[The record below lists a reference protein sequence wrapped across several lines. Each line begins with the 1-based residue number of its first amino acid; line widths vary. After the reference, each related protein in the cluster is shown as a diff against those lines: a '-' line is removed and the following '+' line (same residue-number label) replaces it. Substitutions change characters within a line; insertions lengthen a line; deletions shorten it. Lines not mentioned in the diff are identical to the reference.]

1 MTAPGGAEPGRPRR
15 TLITGGAG
23 FIGHH
28 LLGRCLARGDDTLVV
43 DDFSTGRE
51 ANIEHA
57 TAAGGPGTARVVRA
71 ELGDALDE
79 LRAGEGFDEI
89 YHLAAAVG
97 VDLVMADPVRAI
109 ETNIA
114 QTSRLFAV
122 LAELG
127 REGRPPRTLLASSSE
142 VYGKPDRRVFSEE
155 DDAVYGPTTVARW
168 SYGCAKAIDE
178 FLALGYAERD
188 GLPIVVARLF
198 NTVGPGQVGTHG
210 MVLPRFVAAAL
221 ADEPLEIRGDGSQTR
236 CFCDV
241 RDVARGLMDLAG
253 SPAAAGRVFNIGAE
267 RPISIRELAGT
278 VVRVLDSGSETR
290 CVPYDAIYERGFED
304 LRHRRPDLSRIREA
318 IGFERRIPLE
328 RTIADVAERI
338 RTERNGAET

>member
-1 MTAPGGAEPGRPRR
+1 MSATDNPEQTAPRR

-28 LLGRCLARGDDTLVV
+28 LLTRCLARGDDTLVV

-51 ANIEHA
+51 TNIEFA
-57 TAAGGPGTARVVRA
+57 ASAGGPGTLRVVRA
-71 ELGDALDE
+71 SLGDALAD

-109 ETNIA
+109 ETNINQA
-114 QTSRLFAV
+114 SMLFAA
-122 LAELG
+122 LNDLG
-127 REGRPPRTLLASSSE
+127 RDGRPPRALLASSSE

-155 DDAVYGPTTVARW
+155 DDTVYGPTTVARW

-188 GLPIVVARLF
+188 GLPIAIARLF
-198 NTVGPGQVGTHG
+198 NTVGPGQVGTYG
-210 MVLPRFVAAAL
+210 MVLPRFVNAAL
-221 ADEPLEIRGDGSQTR
+221 AGEPLEVRGDGTQTR

-241 RDVARGLMDLAG
+241 RDVARGLMDLAAC
-253 SPAAAGRVFNIGAE
+253 PDAAGRVFNLGAE
-267 RPISIRELAGT
+267 HPIGIRELAET
-278 VVRVLDSGSETR
+278 VVRVLGSDAPIR
-290 CVPYDAIYERGFED
+290 LVPYDAIYRRGFED
-304 LRHRRPDLSRIREA
+304 LKHRRPDLSRIREA
-318 IGFERRIPLE
+318 IGFEQRVALE
-328 RTIADVAERI
+328 QTIADTAERI
-338 RTERNGAET
+338 RTEHAGAQA